1 MDFLEYRIQ
10 FIDQARGLGYQD
22 SEIENLLDYA
32 QSLHEKGLPIIY
44 DQEHL
49 SLLLGC
55 DYSFLL
61 AISNSQQYFYRPYE
75 IPKKHGGIRLILEP
89 YPDLKDIQTWVLK
102 NILEAASKDMVS
114 PLAKAFVPG
123 KNLRD
128 NARFHRNTNIVVAL
142 DLHDFFGSI
151 KESQVYEVFSK
162 MGYKKTVVV
171 FLTQLCTL
179 GRCLPQGAP
188 TSPMLSNM
196 VFYDLDQR
204 LFHYCRLRNIRYTRY
219 ADDLTFSGEYID
231 VDRLVKY
238 VRMLV
243 GTKRFKLNDEKTKVM
258 RKGACQMVT
267 GVVVNKILQ
276 TPKKY
281 RKKVRQ
287 EIYYCMKYGI
297 ANHMSRISLPTWITK
312 ESVYIHHLL
321 GKVNYI
327 LQINPKDEEFIKY
340 REWLKNLL

>member
-1 MDFLEYRIQ
+1 
-10 FIDQARGLGYQD
+10 
-22 SEIENLLDYA
+22 
-32 QSLHEKGLPIIY
+32 
-44 DQEHL
+44 
-49 SLLLGC
+49 
-55 DYSFLL
+55 
-61 AISNSQQYFYRPYE
+61 
-75 IPKKHGGIRLILEP
+75 
-89 YPDLKDIQTWVLK
+89 
-102 NILEAASKDMVS
+102 
-114 PLAKAFVPG
+114 
-123 KNLRD
+123 
-128 NARFHRNTNIVVAL
+128 
-142 DLHDFFGSI
+142 
-151 KESQVYEVFSK
+151 
-162 MGYKKTVVV
+162 MGYKKPVVV

-231 VDRLVKY
+231 VNRLVKY

-243 GTKRFKLNDEKTKVM
+243 GTRRFKLNDEKTKVM
-258 RKGACQMVT
+258 RKGSCQMVT

-287 EIYYCMKYGI
+287 EVYYCMKYGI